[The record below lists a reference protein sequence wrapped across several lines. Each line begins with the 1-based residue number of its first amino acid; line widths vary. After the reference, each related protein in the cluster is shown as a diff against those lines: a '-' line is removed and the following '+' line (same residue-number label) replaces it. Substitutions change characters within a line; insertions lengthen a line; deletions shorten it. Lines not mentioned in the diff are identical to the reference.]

1 MNFRAVRGLV
11 LGKSDECMFMVPSA
25 SSVHAAMEHIFL
37 AVVGLWC

>member
-11 LGKSDECMFMVPSA
+11 LGKSDECMFTVPYA